1 MSFPALQTERLLL
14 RKVEQSDAVAVLKGY
29 SDPLVNRHM
38 SVAYYSLEEVQAQL
52 DFYNSIYESGT
63 GTWWAICTKDDP
75 STVIG
80 NGGLN
85 NYRKKHRCVEIGYWL
100 LPHARGKGYAAEAVK
115 AICSY
120 AFTQLDVHRIEAI
133 VEGGNDTSIR
143 LLEKFGFVC
152 EGTHRECELKNNS
165 YIDLIYYALFN
176 PAH

>member
-100 LPHARGKGYAAEAVK
+100 LPHAQGKGYAAEAVK

>member
-1 MSFPALQTERLLL
+1 MSFPVIQTERLLL

-52 DFYNSIYESGT
+52 DFYNSIYQSGT
-63 GTWWAICTKDDP
+63 GTWWAICRKDDP

-85 NYRKKHRCVEIGYWL
+85 NYRKQHRCVEIGYWL
-100 LPHARGKGYAAEAVK
+100 LPHAQGKGYAAEAVK

-120 AFTQLDVHRIEAI
+120 AFTQLDVHRIEAV

-143 LLEKFGFVC
+143 LLEKLGFAC